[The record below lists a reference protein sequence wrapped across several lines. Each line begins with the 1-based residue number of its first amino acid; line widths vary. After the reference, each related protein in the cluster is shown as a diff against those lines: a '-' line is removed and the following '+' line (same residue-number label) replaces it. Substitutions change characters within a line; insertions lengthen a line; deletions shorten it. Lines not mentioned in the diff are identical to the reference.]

1 MKAETAWNAGRLD
14 ASTGSRRLLFGQM
27 YEDAEV
33 ERAAFSGN
41 RRIFCIASAGNT
53 AIQLS
58 HEHEVV
64 ACDINP
70 VQLGYAER
78 RAQGGQPETGDA
90 ERFMR
95 LMRAFM
101 PLAGW
106 QKKAIQT
113 FLAFS
118 DTGEQLAF
126 WRRHLDTRRYRAGF
140 DALMSR
146 VLLRAIYAQR
156 LVSLLPTRFGAVMR
170 KRLERGFALHVN
182 ASNPYIHAL
191 LLGETIDQPPGIA
204 SKIHFV
210 SGDAATVL
218 ESFAP
223 SSVGGFTLSNIL
235 DGAAPAY
242 RERLA
247 RALRRA
253 ATDDAL
259 VVLRSFSE
267 PEAPTDTNHPERDR
281 SMLWGVVAI
290 GSARTF
296 E

>member
-1 MKAETAWNAGRLD
+1 M
-14 ASTGSRRLLFGQM
+14 
-27 YEDAEV
+27 
-33 ERAAFSGN
+33 
-41 RRIFCIASAGNT
+41 
-53 AIQLS
+53 
-58 HEHEVV
+58 
-64 ACDINP
+64 
-70 VQLGYAER
+70 QLGYAER